1 MDNQILEKLYQF
13 IFYKEEKTDE
23 FINAANFLIPLLI
36 EILDKEKK
44 DNGDIEVT
52 LTYGWPT
59 ARLVIKEDTI
69 EFHFSYQPFE
79 YRELITDRE
88 LIEKIK
94 QAI

>member
-1 MDNQILEKLYQF
+1 MFRDSRIKCEQMGVNYLGDIIEQAASWKIDYLE
-13 IFYKEEKTDE
+13 
-23 FINAANFLIPLLI
+23 
-36 EILDKEKK
+36 KEKK

-59 ARLVIKEDTI
+59 ARLVVKEDAV

-88 LIEKIK
+88 LINKIK

>member
-1 MDNQILEKLYQF
+1 MGVDCLGDIIEQSKNGK
-13 IFYKEEKTDE
+13 
-23 FINAANFLIPLLI
+23 I

-52 LTYGWPT
+52 LIYGWPT

-79 YRELITDRE
+79 YRELITDGE
-88 LIEKIK
+88 LINKIK